1 MNICL
6 VKRART
12 TDKWYNVYVFI
23 ATIDPTMICTI
34 SVGEFAKSA
43 LLTIIQV
50 PIVVFSPAT
59 VAGQI
64 CLSVAAAVASLA
76 VTLAYINVVCPEILS
91 VGIALSICVPFYCCW
106 MTAVIVSSL
115 IGSLCHVT
123 CSGVTDVRMFA
134 K

>member
-1 MNICL
+1 M
-6 VKRART
+6 T
-12 TDKWYNVYVFI
+12 S
-23 ATIDPTMICTI
+23 TIF
-34 SVGEFAKSA
+34 VGEFAKSA
-43 LLTIIQV
+43 LLTMIQV
-50 PIVVFSPAT
+50 PMVVFSPIT

-106 MTAVIVSSL
+106 MTAVIVSYL

-123 CSGVTDVRMFA
+123 CYCVTDVRMFA